1 MNLVAP
7 SPLRRV
13 LVALTASLAL
23 VAAAPAAA
31 GAEQLHGA
39 AVHSLWSGSSTAD
52 WTRELDMLADAGGN
66 AIRLDLSWSS
76 IETSGK
82 GNYASWY
89 VDKTDAVLAAAQARG
104 IKVVATLWSTPCW
117 ASSAPDT
124 LKQSCA
130 GAWWDRGV
138 DRYPPSNMSDYGDAV
153 AFVAKRWGSK
163 LAALEIWNEP
173 NLPDQYTLH
182 SPDPAASYA
191 QILKAGYPR
200 AKAEAPSLP
209 VLAGAL
215 SGSDGDFMQRLYSLG
230 IKGNFD
236 GFSIHPY
243 NEWRDP
249 DDPWLAEWRK
259 WSFLKGPVWIHEILG
274 DHGDGDKGVW
284 FTEFG
289 FSSCKPGGDRWCV
302 DQAQQAEYTKD
313 SFRIARTFSFVKAAL
328 VYNLRNKG
336 TDPTDREDQFGLLN
350 RDFSP
355 KPAFATFRE
364 AMALYSG
371 GDTTTGTTSDP
382 VDPAP
387 VPEVVA
393 PGGVTVGSD
402 GVAPVPVKCKRG
414 KRVCSGTITIQ
425 TTQAKVTSKRK
436 RAKAKKSKRR
446 VTLGSK
452 RVRVKPG
459 KRVVVRIRIS
469 PKHRRAL
476 ARLGHVRVTVNAAA
490 KPSALRRSHS
500 RKTAVTLRTA
510 RLRRAS

>member
-1 MNLVAP
+1 MAL
-7 SPLRRV
+7 SPLRR
-13 LVALTASLAL
+13 LLIAATASLAL
-23 VAAAPAAA
+23 VAAAPSTA

-39 AVHSLWSGSSTAD
+39 AVHSLWSGSSTSD
-52 WTRELDMLADAGGN
+52 WTRELDMLHDAGAN

-76 IETSGK
+76 METDGK
-82 GNYASWY
+82 GQYASWY
-89 VDKTDAVLAAAQARG
+89 IQKTDAVIQAAQDRG

-138 DRYPPSNMSDYGDAV
+138 DRYPPSNMNDYGDAV

-163 LAALEIWNEP
+163 LASLEIWNEP

-182 SPDPAASYA
+182 SADPAASYA
-191 QILKAGYPR
+191 QILKAAYPR

-215 SGSDGDFMQRLYSLG
+215 SGSDGDFMQRLYTLG

-249 DDPWLAEWRK
+249 DDPWLPEWRK
-259 WSFLKGPVWIHEILG
+259 WSFLKGPVWIHDILG
-274 DHGDGDKGVW
+274 QHGDGDKGVW
-284 FTEFG
+284 LTEFG
-289 FSSCKPGGDRWCV
+289 FSSCKPGADRWCV

-336 TDPTDREDQFGLLN
+336 TDPTDRESQFGLIN

-355 KPAFATFRE
+355 KPAFAAFRE
-364 AMALYSG
+364 AMAGYSADPTPP
-371 GDTTTGTTSDP
+371 DTTSTTSAP

-387 VPEVVA
+387 VPVVTA
-393 PGGVTVGSD
+393 PGGVTVDSS
-402 GVAPVPVKCKRG
+402 GVAPVPVKCKPG
-414 KRVCSGTITIQ
+414 KRTCVGTITIQ
-425 TTQAKVTSKRK
+425 ATQAQVTRK
-436 RAKAKKSKRR
+436 TRARSKSKRR
-446 VTLGSK
+446 VTLGSR

-459 KRVVVRIRIS
+459 QRLVVRIKLS
-469 PKHRRAL
+469 TKHRRAL
-476 ARLGHVRVTVNAAA
+476 ARLGHLRVTVNASA
-490 KPSALRRSHS
+490 KPTALRR
-500 RKTAVTLRTA
+500 TAVRMTSVTLRTT
-510 RLRRAS
+510 RMRRYA

>member
-1 MNLVAP
+1 VA
-7 SPLRRV
+7 S
-13 LVALTASLAL
+13 
-23 VAAAPAAA
+23 
-31 GAEQLHGA
+31 AEQLHGA
-39 AVHSLWSGSSTAD
+39 AVHSLWSGSSTSD

-82 GNYASWY
+82 GQYANWY
-89 VDKTDAVLAAAQARG
+89 LQKTDAVLAAAEARH

-117 ASSAPDT
+117 ASSAPES
-124 LKQSCA
+124 LKQGCA
-130 GAWWDRGV
+130 GSWWDRDV
-138 DRYPPSNMSDYGDAV
+138 DRYAPANMSDYGDAV

-163 LAALEIWNEP
+163 LSALEIWNEP

-182 SPDPAASYA
+182 SSDPAASYA
-191 QILKAGYPR
+191 QILKAAYPR

-249 DDPWLAEWRK
+249 DDPWKAEWRK
-259 WSFLKGPVWIHEILG
+259 WTFLTGPLWIRDILREN
-274 DHGDGDKGVW
+274 GDGDKGVW

-302 DQAQQAEYTKD
+302 DQAQQAEYVKD

-336 TDPTDREDQFGLLN
+336 SVATDREDQFGLLN

-355 KPAFATFRE
+355 KPAYAAFKQ
-364 AMALYSG
+364 AMAGYDGASAEAEPDAG
-371 GDTTTGTTSDP
+371 S
-382 VDPAP
+382 AP
-387 VPEVVA
+387 VPVVVA
-393 PGGVTVGSD
+393 PGGVTVGSN
-402 GVAPVPVKCKRG
+402 GVAPVPMRCPTGGATCV
-414 KRVCSGTITIQ
+414 GTITIQ
-425 TTQAKVTSKRK
+425 TTPAKVAPKGK
-436 RAKAKKSKRR
+436 AKAKKKAKK
-446 VTLGSK
+446 VTLGSRK
-452 RVRVKPG
+452 VRIKAG
-459 KRVVVRIRIS
+459 KKVVVRIKIS
-469 PKHRRAL
+469 AKHRRAL
-476 ARLGHVRVTVNAAA
+476 ARLGRVRVTVAAAA
-490 KPSALRRSHS
+490 KPGANRRARS

-510 RLRRAS
+510 RLRRYA